1 MPRIFPFEAL
11 VYDAAVVGPL
21 NRVTAPPYDVISEAR
36 RRAYQAEP
44 FSIVSLDLAGE
55 GEGQGE
61 GYSRSGDLL
70 RTWVADGALVR
81 MPSGFHAYEMR
92 FEQDGREGCVRG
104 VLCAIELEDWGGGVL
119 PHERTMPG
127 PVEDRLRLLRATRT
141 HLSPVYATVAGP
153 CPDLADL
160 LDRTTEAPADAEAVD
175 SEGVLHRRW
184 AISADEPVGSWLAAE
199 QLLIADGHHRYTT
212 ALAYRDEM
220 RATAGPGLWDRLL
233 TFIVDAGS
241 ERLLVRPFHRV
252 QLSGPIPTEGR
263 PVGALE
269 AVLAALDDDDP
280 VIGLAVATAD
290 DVELR
295 ISALPGQPPA
305 VRALHR
311 GLLDGRVP
319 PDELRF
325 TPDAVEAVDA
335 VRMGN
340 AVVAYILPPTTPER
354 IRKVVG
360 RGERL
365 PQKST
370 YFWPKPRTGMVLM
383 PLDAA
388 DPASRL
394 PPPSARAS

>member
-11 VYDAAVVGPL
+11 VYDATVVGPL
-21 NRVTAPPYDVISEAR
+21 DRVTAPPYDVISEAR

-44 FSIVSLDLAGE
+44 FSIVRLDLADE
-55 GEGQGE
+55 GDGD
-61 GYSRSGDLL
+61 GYARSGDLL
-70 RTWVADGALVR
+70 RSWVADGALVR
-81 MPSGFHAYEMR
+81 MPGGFHAYEMR
-92 FEQDGREGCVRG
+92 YGQGGREGHVRG
-104 VLCAIELEDWGGGVL
+104 VLCALELEDWGGGVL

-141 HLSPVYATVAGP
+141 HLSPIYATIAGP

-160 LDRTTEAPADAEAVD
+160 LQATTSAPPDAEAVD
-175 SEGVLHRRW
+175 PQGVLHRRW
-184 AISADEPVGSWLAAE
+184 SVSADEPIGSWLATE

-220 RATAGPGLWDRLL
+220 HATSGSGLWDRLL

-241 ERLLVRPFHRV
+241 ERLPVRPFHRIQV
-252 QLSGPIPTEGR
+252 SGPAPTGGR
-263 PVGALE
+263 PASDLD
-269 AVLAALDDDDP
+269 AVLAALDDDGP
-280 VIGLAVATAD
+280 VIGFVVATD
-290 DVELR
+290 GGVELR
-295 ISALPGQPPA
+295 ISPLPGEPPA

-311 GLLDGRVP
+311 GLLDGRVS

-325 TPDAVEAVDA
+325 TPDAAEAIDA
-335 VRMGN
+335 VRTRS
-340 AVVAYILPPTTPER
+340 AVAAYLLPPTTPER

-383 PLDAA
+383 PLDSA
-388 DPASRL
+388 DPAPRL
-394 PPPSARAS
+394 PPSRARAS